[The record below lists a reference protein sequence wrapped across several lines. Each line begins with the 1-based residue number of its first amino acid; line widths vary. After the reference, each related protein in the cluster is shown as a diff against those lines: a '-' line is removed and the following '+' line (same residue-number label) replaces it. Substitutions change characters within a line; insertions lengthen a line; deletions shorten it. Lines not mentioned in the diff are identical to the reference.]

1 MTHAHPTRRQEDTPP
16 VLELRG
22 IRISYSSVDAPPVL
36 AVEDLSL
43 CVHEGEFLALIGP
56 SGCGKSST
64 LNAMAGL
71 TPVEAGEILLRGR
84 PVRTI
89 SHRVGYISQADHL
102 LPWRTVLDNV
112 ALGLELRG
120 MPKKLRQER
129 SRALI
134 ASMGLG
140 GFETHY
146 PHELSGGMKK
156 RVTIARVLA
165 IEPEILFMDEPF
177 APLDAFTREKL
188 QEDIMDV
195 WAATGQTIVYVTHD
209 LTEAISLADRVLL
222 FGGRPGQVRGEF
234 PIPLPRP
241 RRVMDT
247 KFDDAFVALEK
258 TIWKALRAELSE
270 TGGVADAD

>member
-1 MTHAHPTRRQEDTPP
+1 
-16 VLELRG
+16 
-22 IRISYSSVDAPPVL
+22 
-36 AVEDLSL
+36 
-43 CVHEGEFLALIGP
+43 
-56 SGCGKSST
+56 
-64 LNAMAGL
+64 
-71 TPVEAGEILLRGR
+71 
-84 PVRTI
+84 
-89 SHRVGYISQADHL
+89 
-102 LPWRTVLDNV
+102 
-112 ALGLELRG
+112 
-120 MPKKLRQER
+120 MPKKLRHAR
-129 SRALI
+129 ARALI

-177 APLDAFTREKL
+177 APLDVFTREKL
-188 QEDIMDV
+188 QEDIMHV

-209 LTEAISLADRVLL
+209 LTEAISLSDRVLL
-222 FGGRPGQVRGEF
+222 FGGRPGQVRGEY

-258 TIWKALRAELSE
+258 TIWMALRAELSQ
-270 TGGVADAD
+270 TGGAADAD

>member
-1 MTHAHPTRRQEDTPP
+1 MTQFHLTQPGKEAPP
-16 VLELRG
+16 VLELRN
-22 IRISYSSVDAPPVL
+22 IRISYTSVDAPPVL

-43 CVHEGEFLALIGP
+43 CVREGEFLALIGP

-71 TPVEAGEILLRGR
+71 TPVEAGEILLRGA
-84 PVRTI
+84 PVRKI

-102 LPWRTVLDNV
+102 LPWRTVVDNV

-120 MPKKLRQER
+120 MSKSLRQQR
-129 SRALI
+129 SRELI
-134 ASMGLG
+134 ASMGLK
-140 GFETHY
+140 GFETNY

-177 APLDAFTREKL
+177 APLDVFTREKL
-188 QEDIMDV
+188 QEDIMEV
-195 WAATGQTIVYVTHD
+195 WANTGQTIVYVTHD

-222 FGGRPGQVRGEF
+222 FGGRPGQVRGEY
-234 PIPLPRP
+234 PISLPRP
-241 RRVMDT
+241 RRVIDA
-247 KFDDAFVALEK
+247 KFDDAFVSLER
-258 TIWKALRAELSE
+258 TIWTALRAELSQS
-270 TGGVADAD
+270 GGTSHAD

>member
-1 MTHAHPTRRQEDTPP
+1 MTQSHLTRPGEKTPP
-16 VLELRG
+16 ALELRN
-22 IRISYSSVDAPPVL
+22 IRISYTSVDAPPVL

-43 CVHEGEFLALIGP
+43 CVREGEFLALIGP

-71 TPVEAGEILLRGR
+71 TPVEAGEILLRGT
-84 PVRTI
+84 PVRKI

-120 MPKKLRQER
+120 MPKDLRHAR
-129 SRALI
+129 SRELI
-134 ASMGLG
+134 ASMGLE
-140 GFETHY
+140 GFEHHY

-177 APLDAFTREKL
+177 APLDVFTREKL
-188 QEDIMDV
+188 QEDIMEV
-195 WAATGQTIVYVTHD
+195 WANTGQTIVYVTHD

-222 FGGRPGQVRGEF
+222 FGGRPGQVRGEYLVS
-234 PIPLPRP
+234 LPRP
-241 RRVMDT
+241 RRVMDA

-258 TIWKALRAELSE
+258 TIWSALREELSQS
-270 TGGVADAD
+270 GGAGHAN

>member
-1 MTHAHPTRRQEDTPP
+1 MTQFHPRQRQDEATP
-16 VLELRG
+16 VLELRD

-36 AVEDLSL
+36 AVEHLSL
-43 CVHEGEFLALIGP
+43 CVREGEFLALIGP

-71 TPVEAGEILLRGR
+71 TPVDAGEILLHGQ
-84 PVRTI
+84 PVHRI
-89 SHRVGYISQADHL
+89 SDRVGYISQADHL

-120 MPKKLRQER
+120 MSKKLRHA
-129 SRALI
+129 RARELI

-140 GFETHY
+140 GFETNY

-177 APLDAFTREKL
+177 APLDVFTRERL
-188 QEDIMDV
+188 QEDIMGV

-222 FGGRPGQVRGEF
+222 FGGRPGQVRGEY
-234 PIPLPRP
+234 PVPLARP
-241 RRVMDT
+241 RQVMDA
-247 KFDDAFVALEK
+247 KFDDQFVSLEK
-258 TIWKALRAELSE
+258 TILTDLRAALRE
-270 TGGVADAD
+270 TGGPGDGN

>member
-1 MTHAHPTRRQEDTPP
+1 MTQSHPTRRQEDTPP
-16 VLELRG
+16 VLELRN

-36 AVEDLSL
+36 AVEHLSL
-43 CVHEGEFLALIGP
+43 CVREGEFLALIGP

-71 TPVEAGEILLRGR
+71 TPVDAGELLLRGV
-84 PVRTI
+84 PVRRI
-89 SHRVGYISQADHL
+89 SDRVGYISQADHL

-120 MPKKLRQER
+120 VSKQLRR
-129 SRALI
+129 KRARELI

-140 GFETHY
+140 GFETNY

-177 APLDAFTREKL
+177 APLDAFTRERL
-188 QEDIMDV
+188 QEDIMTV
-195 WAATGQTIVYVTHD
+195 WAATSQTIVYVTHD

-222 FGGRPGQVRGEF
+222 FGGRPGQVRGEY

-241 RRVMDT
+241 RRVMDA
-247 KFDDAFVALEK
+247 KFEDAFVALEK
-258 TIWKALRAELSE
+258 TIWMDLRAELSQ
-270 TGGVADAD
+270 TGGAGYAD

>member
-1 MTHAHPTRRQEDTPP
+1 MTHSHPTSGQDLLTPI
-16 VLELRG
+16 LELRNV
-22 IRISYSSVDAPPVL
+22 RISYSSVDAPPVL
-36 AVEDLSL
+36 AVEHLSIS
-43 CVHEGEFLALIGP
+43 VRQGEFLALIGP

-71 TPVEAGEILLRGR
+71 TPVEAGEIFLRGA
-84 PVRTI
+84 PVHKI
-89 SHRVGYISQADHL
+89 SDRVGYISQADHL

-120 MPKKLRQER
+120 VSKSIRQA
-129 SRALI
+129 RARELI
-134 ASMGLG
+134 HSIGLD
-140 GFETHY
+140 GFEKNY

-177 APLDAFTREKL
+177 APLDVFTREKL
-188 QEDIMDV
+188 QDDIMEV

-222 FGGRPGQVRGEF
+222 FGGRPGQVREEYA
-234 PIPLPRP
+234 IPLPRP

-247 KFDDAFVALEK
+247 KFEDAFVALEK
-258 TIWKALRAELSE
+258 TIWADLRTELHQSGGDAHAE
-270 TGGVADAD
+270 

>member
-1 MTHAHPTRRQEDTPP
+1 MTQSHPARRQEEAPP
-16 VLELRG
+16 VLELRD

-36 AVEDLSL
+36 AVERLSL
-43 CVHEGEFLALIGP
+43 CVRQGEFLALIGP

-71 TPVEAGEILLRGR
+71 TPVDAGEILLHGQ
-84 PVRTI
+84 PVHKI

-120 MPKKLRQER
+120 MPKKLRHAR
-129 SRALI
+129 ARALI

-177 APLDAFTREKL
+177 APLDVFTREKL
-188 QEDIMDV
+188 QEDIMHV

-209 LTEAISLADRVLL
+209 LTEAISLSDRVLL
-222 FGGRPGQVRGEF
+222 FGGRPGQVRGEY

-258 TIWKALRAELSE
+258 TIWMALRAELSQ
-270 TGGVADAD
+270 TGGAADAD